1 VSEHDEPQ
9 PAEGRGGDSGAET
22 ATVGDTQQPAT
33 ARRSGREQAPARG
46 RGLPFSLVLGLLTA
60 ALLGAVI
67 LGLSVGSVSLPL
79 GQVWAVVAT
88 HLLPGAGHPDVP
100 GTETAIVWET
110 RAPRVALGG
119 LGGAGLAVVGA
130 ALQALVRNPLADPY
144 LLGISSGA
152 SLGAVAV
159 LTSGAMLLGVVAT
172 PMVAA
177 FVGSLVTLALVY
189 TLARSG
195 GRMTTIRL
203 ILAGVAVAYVL
214 SAATDLLLTLAADP
228 DLLASIR
235 FWTLGSLAGAEWSSL
250 PIPTAVVLAGV
261 LVVCSRAR
269 SLNLLFAGEEAAGTL
284 GLEVHRFRAGMF
296 VLVSIMT
303 GVMVA
308 VSGAIGFVGLM
319 VPHGVRVLVGADH
332 RRVLPASALL
342 GAAFLITADVAARTV
357 AAPQEIQLG
366 VLTALCGGP
375 FFVWL
380 LRRQARRE
388 QGTR

>member
-1 VSEHDEPQ
+1 
-9 PAEGRGGDSGAET
+9 
-22 ATVGDTQQPAT
+22 
-33 ARRSGREQAPARG
+33 
-46 RGLPFSLVLGLLTA
+46 LPFALVLGLLAA
-60 ALLGAVI
+60 ALVAAVI
-67 LGLSVGSVSLPL
+67 LGLSVGSVSLPP
-79 GQVWAVVAT
+79 GQVWAVVAD
-88 HLLPGAGHPDVP
+88 HLLPGGGRSGVP
-100 GTETAIVWET
+100 STETAIVWDT

-119 LGGAGLAVVGA
+119 LVGAGLAVVGA

-152 SLGAVAV
+152 ALGAVAV
-159 LTSGAMLLGVVAT
+159 LTFGAMLLGVVAT

-177 FVGSLVTLALVY
+177 FAGALLTLALVY

-195 GRMTTIRL
+195 GQLTTTRL
-203 ILAGVAVAYVL
+203 VLAGVAVAYVL

-228 DLLASIR
+228 DLLSSIR
-235 FWTLGSLAGAEWSSL
+235 FWTLGSLAGAEWETL
-250 PIPTAVVLAGV
+250 PIPAAVVLAGGAV
-261 LVVCSRAR
+261 ILARAR

-284 GLEVHRFRAGMF
+284 GLEVHRFRSGMF
-296 VLVSIMT
+296 VLVSVMT

-319 VPHGVRVLVGADH
+319 VPHAVRILVGADH

-342 GAAFLITADVAARTV
+342 GAAFLIAADIAARTV
-357 AAPQEIQLG
+357 VAPQEIQLG

-380 LRRQARRE
+380 LRRQGRNKRS
-388 QGTR
+388 TR

>member
-1 VSEHDEPQ
+1 MSEHGA
-9 PAEGRGGDSGAET
+9 AEYANSGSGSSDT
-22 ATVGDTQQPAT
+22 AAAGA
-33 ARRSGREQAPARG
+33 AREVPRTRRPGPERAPRRA
-46 RGLPFSLVLGLLTA
+46 RGLPFALVLGLLAA
-60 ALLGAVI
+60 ALVAAVI
-67 LGLSVGSVSLPL
+67 LGLSVGSVSLPP
-79 GQVWAVVAT
+79 GQVWAVVAD
-88 HLLPGAGHPDVP
+88 HLLPGGGRSGVP
-100 GTETAIVWET
+100 STETAIVWDT

-119 LGGAGLAVVGA
+119 LVGAGLAVVGA

-152 SLGAVAV
+152 ALGAVAV
-159 LTSGAMLLGVVAT
+159 LTFGAMLLGVVAT

-177 FVGSLVTLALVY
+177 FAGALLTLALVY

-195 GRMTTIRL
+195 GQLTTTRL
-203 ILAGVAVAYVL
+203 VLAGVAVAYVL

-228 DLLASIR
+228 DLLSSIR
-235 FWTLGSLAGAEWSSL
+235 FWTLGSLAGAEWETL
-250 PIPTAVVLAGV
+250 PIPAAVVLAGGAV
-261 LVVCSRAR
+261 ILARAR

-284 GLEVHRFRAGMF
+284 GLEVHRFRSGMF
-296 VLVSIMT
+296 VLVSVMT

-319 VPHGVRVLVGADH
+319 VPHAVRILVGADH

-342 GAAFLITADVAARTV
+342 GAAFLIAADIAARTV
-357 AAPQEIQLG
+357 VAPQEIQLG

-380 LRRQARRE
+380 LRRQGRNKRS
-388 QGTR
+388 TR